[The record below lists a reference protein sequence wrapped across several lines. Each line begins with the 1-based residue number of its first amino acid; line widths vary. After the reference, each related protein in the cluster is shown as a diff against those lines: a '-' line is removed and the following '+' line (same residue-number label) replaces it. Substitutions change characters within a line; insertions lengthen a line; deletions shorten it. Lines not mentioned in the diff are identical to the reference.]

1 MKKSTFK
8 DEDFFYF
15 NLLGIYMTRWGR
27 KIDPLQSG
35 NTYCANIWEKKDSQI
50 IIFYRYYV
58 FALFES
64 HIKQDIK
71 WNGSIHQ
78 APPAATCGK
87 TNLNKL
93 IEFLKLTGN

>member
-1 MKKSTFK
+1 MRIFFILIFLVSTWTVEVAKLTPNTHF
-8 DEDFFYF
+8 
-15 NLLGIYMTRWGR
+15 
-27 KIDPLQSG
+27 LQSG